1 MRENE
6 VEMTVEELRKA
17 AMRFLPQAKRGE
29 IKEKG
34 GDGKSMEI
42 YADEMRVRSLP
53 QLTPEERYRMA
64 CRNMVRFRWDKHYEF
79 WRNVYI
85 HYRDELY
92 PGRKKAGKHEATR
105 SPADNG
111 NHDDGKPAA

>member
-1 MRENE
+1 MMENE

-29 IKEKG
+29 IKDKG

-85 HYRDELY
+85 SCRDEQ
-92 PGRKKAGKHEATR
+92 KKAGKREEAR
-105 SPADNG
+105 NPADNG